1 MKKIL
6 YVHGLGSGINS
17 STLNDIK
24 TFFDNYEIHG
34 IEVNENPYESVKKIQ
49 QYVDVNNIDVLI
61 GCSLGGFY
69 SAYIN
74 VPYKFLINPG
84 FHIIRILKERIKF
97 GTYDYFC
104 ERLDGKKQYVID
116 QNTIDLFR
124 NFIVDFCNDIKN
136 TNSYV
141 IFSSNDD
148 FIGSDIQLKNIE
160 FANTFK
166 FNLIISYEFGHRINT
181 YILNKIKHIL
191 WNTEY

>member
-24 TFFDNYEIHG
+24 NMFDEYDVHG

-49 QYVDVNNIDVLI
+49 DYINDNNIDILI

-69 SAYIN
+69 GAYVD
-74 VPYKFLINPG
+74 VPCKFLINPG

-104 ERLDGKKQYVID
+104 EREDGKKQY
-116 QNTIDLFR
+116 TINQDVVD
-124 NFIVDFCNDIKN
+124 NFKYFMMSPYESVKS
-136 TNSYV
+136 TNSYA
-141 IFSSNDD
+141 IFSSSDD
-148 FIGSDIQLKNIE
+148 FIGSNIQLKNVE
-160 FANTFK
+160 FANDFNFK
-166 FNLIISYEFGHRINT
+166 LIISYQFGHRINN
-181 YILNKIKHIL
+181 YILDKIKFIL
-191 WNTEY
+191 WNTEH